1 LLPKGILS
9 GIGRKKDYLYL
20 ASYMEGLDISN
31 FNIRLLDLLDIFLV
45 AIICYYVYSL
55 IRGTIAVNILLGL
68 GIFYLIYVVVKQ
80 FKMQLL
86 TEIFGGFISVGSI
99 ALLVVFQQEIRRF
112 LIHIGR
118 NIPLRK
124 TGFLWPFFVSKKEKV
139 QDKPIYLKPIID
151 ACRSMSKSKTGALLV
166 FAKYYDEEYYQTN
179 GEYIDAQVSKR
190 LLESIFHK
198 NSPLHDG
205 AVVIVDYRI
214 KSASCVLPLSDSED
228 LPLQFGLRHRAAI
241 GVTEVSDACS
251 VIVSEETGEISF
263 AKDGNVHMNISHEE
277 LEELLL
283 QEI

>member
-1 LLPKGILS
+1 MN
-9 GIGRKKDYLYL
+9 D
-20 ASYMEGLDISN
+20 LDISN
-31 FNIRLLDLLDIFLV
+31 FNIRLLDVIDIFLV

-55 IRGTIAVNILLGL
+55 IRGTIAVNILFGL
-68 GIFYLIYVVVKQ
+68 GIFYLIFVVVKQ
-80 FKMQLL
+80 FKMHLL

-124 TGFLWPFFVSKKEKV
+124 KGFLWPVFIGKKV
-139 QDKPIYLKPIID
+139 ATQDNSTYLKPIID

-166 FAKYYDEEYYQTN
+166 LAKYFDEEYYQTN
-179 GEYIDAQVSKR
+179 GEFIDGQVSKR

-205 AVVIVDYRI
+205 AVVIVDFKI
-214 KSASCVLPLSDSED
+214 KTASCVLPLSDSED

-251 VIVSEETGEISF
+251 VIISEETGEISF

-283 QEI
+283 NEL